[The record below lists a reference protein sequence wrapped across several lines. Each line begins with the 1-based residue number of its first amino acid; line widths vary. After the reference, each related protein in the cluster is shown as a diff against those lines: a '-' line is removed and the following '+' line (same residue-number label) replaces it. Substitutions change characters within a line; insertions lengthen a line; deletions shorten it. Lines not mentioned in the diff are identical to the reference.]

1 MVAIRLR
8 EVLGQ
13 WMVDD
18 GRHPRTGIWHLWH
31 LWPSCRARLPS
42 FQSVAS
48 SSYESYMWSYVFYHQ
63 FDHHH
68 QVHQV
73 FFLTW
78 LRCQMFIQKLHEIS
92 MRFPWDFSVPSEVKE
107 PSQCVYEATM
117 THPAACDPKG
127 LDGSGEDRILGPHE
141 AHLELWTWHCLGD
154 QTTFFVNI
162 SRKMY
167 ERYVWKERCRISQD
181 VGDVHIVQR
190 NDDSLDGYTLQRPW
204 FVLKW
209 RIPL

>member
-73 FFLTW
+73 FFPHLVEMPDVHPKFPW
-78 LRCQMFIQKLHEIS
+78 DFHEIS
-92 MRFPWDFSVPSEVKE
+92 MRFFGSKRGERAQSV
-107 PSQCVYEATM
+107 
-117 THPAACDPKG
+117 
-127 LDGSGEDRILGPHE
+127 R
-141 AHLELWTWHCLGD
+141 LWGH
-154 QTTFFVNI
+154 
-162 SRKMY
+162 
-167 ERYVWKERCRISQD
+167 
-181 VGDVHIVQR
+181 H
-190 NDDSLDGYTLQRPW
+190 DSSSCMWSQRPGW
-204 FVLKW
+204 IRWGSDPGTTWSPFGVVNMALPGGSND
-209 RIPL
+209 IFCEHL